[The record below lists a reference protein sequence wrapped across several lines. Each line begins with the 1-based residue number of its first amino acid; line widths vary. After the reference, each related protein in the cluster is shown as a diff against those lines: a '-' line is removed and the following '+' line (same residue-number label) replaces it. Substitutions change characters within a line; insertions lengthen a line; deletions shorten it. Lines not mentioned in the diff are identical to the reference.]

1 MIGFIRSRL
10 NERST
15 WLLFGAGVAAAA
27 ELREPWSYV
36 AMAVS
41 VIAALIPD
49 GAVKP

>member
-1 MIGFIRSRL
+1 MTAYIRRRL

-15 WLLFGAGVAAAA
+15 WLLLGAGVAAAS

-36 AMAVS
+36 AMVVS

-49 GAVKP
+49 GAVK

>member
-1 MIGFIRSRL
+1 MIGYLRNRI

-15 WLLFGAGVAAAA
+15 WLLFGAGVAAAS

-36 AMAVS
+36 AVAMS

-49 GAVKP
+49 GVIKS